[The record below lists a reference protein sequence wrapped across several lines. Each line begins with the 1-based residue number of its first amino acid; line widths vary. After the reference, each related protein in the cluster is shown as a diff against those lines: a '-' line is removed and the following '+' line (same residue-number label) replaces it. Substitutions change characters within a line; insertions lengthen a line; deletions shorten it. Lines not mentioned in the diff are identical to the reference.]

1 MVGWSERGGHTTK
14 GEAKEWTLTHHSK
27 CTYYSPAALIYNFER
42 FKSSQSLR
50 LKKDSKE
57 MLQILARLQRW
68 LLLEVEL
75 KWGYDPENSTDD
87 LLPAANIYLF
97 RKHMMPDWVDKELR
111 FTMIYIPKNKAE
123 IALSYEIR
131 APFSPPIPKS
141 IPYSLLE
148 VKWGSYSFIT
158 ITHEAPARI
167 EDIAADCAK
176 EVLEN
181 RGIYSMRVRCTHRK
195 NTEPEWCAKLPSVKK
210 RKGEVV

>member
-27 CTYYSPAALIYNFER
+27 CTKYTFTALIYNFER
-42 FKSSQSLR
+42 FKSSQSLE
-50 LKKDSKE
+50 LKTDSKE

-68 LLLEVEL
+68 PLFEVEL

-131 APFSPPIPKS
+131 TPFSPPIPKS

-167 EDIAADCAK
+167 DDIAGDCTK
-176 EVLEN
+176 EAQGES
-181 RGIYSMRVRCTHRK
+181 GAYYIWVRCTLRK
-195 NTEPEWCAKLPSVKK
+195 NTEPEEFVKLPSVKK
-210 RKGEVV
+210 RKGKVV